1 MNIAVCVKQVPDT
14 EARIKINEDKKSI
27 DESEINFILNPYDEF
42 AVEEALKI
50 KEANEGEVT
59 IVSLGP
65 DRISAAIRNALAMGA
80 DKAIHVKSDSI
91 PVDPIVTATA
101 IAEVLKEG
109 SYDIILLGKQA
120 IDDDNA
126 QMGPILSELMDIPAI
141 NVITKLDVQGDT
153 VVAERQIEGGVEK
166 TEAKFPVILTAQRG
180 LNEPRYASLKGIM
193 AAKKIQI
200 EEKSISLKDDK
211 IKIIEYSYPP
221 QKPEGKIVG
230 EGADAVPEL
239 VRLLKEE
246 AKVIS

>member
-42 AVEEALKI
+42 AVEEALKL
-50 KEANEGEVT
+50 KEAHEGDIT

-65 DRISAAIRNALAMGA
+65 DRITASIRSALAMGA
-80 DKAIHVKSDSI
+80 DKATHIKTDSI
-91 PVDPIVTATA
+91 PVDPMVTANA
-101 IAEVLKEG
+101 LAEVLKEG
-109 SYDIILLGKQA
+109 NYDIILLGKQA

-126 QMGPILSELMDIPAI
+126 QMGPILGELLQIAAI
-141 NVITKLDVQGDT
+141 NVITKLDIQSDT
-153 VVAERQIEGGVEK
+153 VIAERQIEGGVEK

-200 EEKSISLKDDK
+200 EEKTISLNDDK
-211 IKIIEYSYPP
+211 IEIIEYSYPP
-221 QKPEGKIVG
+221 KKPEGKIVG
-230 EGADAVPEL
+230 EGPDAVPEL

>member
-50 KEANEGEVT
+50 KEANEGEIT
-59 IVSLGP
+59 IISLGP

-109 SYDIILLGKQA
+109 SFDIILLGKQA

-126 QMGPILSELMDIPAI
+126 QMGPILSEMMDIPAI
-141 NVITKLDVQGDT
+141 NVITKLDVQGDE

-166 TEAKFPVILTAQRG
+166 TEAKLPVILTAQRG

-200 EEKSISLKDDK
+200 EEKTISLKDDK
-211 IKIIEYSYPP
+211 IEIVEYSYPP

>member
-1 MNIAVCVKQVPDT
+1 VNIAVCVKQVPDT

-42 AVEEALKI
+42 AVEEALKL
-50 KEANEGEVT
+50 KDEHECEVT
-59 IVSLGP
+59 IISLGP
-65 DRISAAIRNALAMGA
+65 DRITSSMRSALAMGA
-80 DKAIHVKSDSI
+80 TKAIHIKTDSF
-91 PVDPIVTATA
+91 PVDPIVTAHA
-101 IAEVLKEG
+101 LAHVLKEG
-109 SYDIILLGKQA
+109 NYDIIFLGKQA
-120 IDDDNA
+120 IDDDNQ
-126 QMGPILSELMDIPAI
+126 QMGPILGELLELPAI
-141 NVITKLDVQGDT
+141 NVITKLDVQSYM

-200 EEKSISLKDDK
+200 EEKSISLDEDK
-211 IKIIEYSYPP
+211 IEIVEFSYPP

-230 EGADAVPEL
+230 EGPEAVPEL
-239 VRLLKEE
+239 IRLLKEE

>member
-42 AVEEALKI
+42 AVEEALKL
-50 KEANEGEVT
+50 KEANGGEVS
-59 IVSLGP
+59 IISLGP
-65 DRISAAIRNALAMGA
+65 DRITSSIRSALAMGA
-80 DKAIHVKSDSI
+80 DKAIHVKSENI
-91 PVDPIVTATA
+91 PVDPIVTAA
-101 IAEVLKEG
+101 ALAEVLKDG
-109 SYDIILLGKQA
+109 GYDVILLGKQA

-126 QMGPILSELMDIPAI
+126 QIGVLLGEMLNIATF
-141 NVITKLDVQGDT
+141 NVVTKLDIAGDT
-153 VVAERQIEGGVEK
+153 ATAERQIEGGSEK
-166 TEAKFPVILTAQRG
+166 IEAKLPVIITTQRG

-200 EEKSISLKDDK
+200 EEKNITLNNEK
-211 IKIIEYSYPP
+211 IEIIEYSYPP

-230 EGADAVPEL
+230 EGAEAVPEL
-239 VRLLKEE
+239 IRLLKEE

>member
-42 AVEEALKI
+42 AVEEALKL
-50 KEANEGEVT
+50 KEANSGEVT
-59 IVSLGP
+59 IISLGP

-80 DKAIHVKSDSI
+80 DKAIHIKSDSI
-91 PVDPIVTATA
+91 PVDPMVTANA
-101 IAEVLKEG
+101 LAEVLKEG
-109 SYDIILLGKQA
+109 NYDIILLGKQA
-120 IDDDNA
+120 IDDDNS
-126 QMGPILSELMDIPAI
+126 QIGPILSELMNIPAI

-153 VVAERQIEGGVEK
+153 VIAERQIEGGVEK
-166 TEAKFPVILTAQRG
+166 TEAKIPVILTAQRG

-200 EEKSISLKDDK
+200 EEKSISLKDDQ
-211 IKIIEYSYPP
+211 IEIVEYSYPP

-230 EGADAVPEL
+230 EGAEAVPEL
-239 VRLLKEE
+239 IRLLKEE

>member
-42 AVEEALKI
+42 AVEEALKL
-50 KEANEGEVT
+50 KEVHAGEVT
-59 IVSLGP
+59 IISLGP
-65 DRISAAIRNALAMGA
+65 DRITSSMRSALAMGA

-91 PVDPIVTATA
+91 PADPMVTADA
-101 IAEVLKEG
+101 LAQVLKEG
-109 SYDIILLGKQA
+109 NYDVILLGKQA
-120 IDDDNA
+120 IDDDNQ
-126 QMGPILSELMDIPAI
+126 QMGPILSELLNIPAI

-166 TEAKFPVILTAQRG
+166 TEAKLPVILTAQRG

-200 EEKSISLKDDK
+200 EEKNISLNGSK
-211 IKIIEYSYPP
+211 IEIVEYNYPP
-221 QKPEGKIVG
+221 KKPEGKIVG
-230 EGADAVPEL
+230 EGPEAVPEL
-239 VRLLKEE
+239 IRLLKEE

>member
-1 MNIAVCVKQVPDT
+1 VNIAVCVKQVPDT

-50 KEANEGEVT
+50 KETNDGEVT
-59 IVSLGP
+59 IISLGP

-109 SYDIILLGKQA
+109 SFDIILLGKQA

-126 QMGPILSELMDIPAI
+126 QMGPILSEMMDIPAI
-141 NVITKLDVQGDT
+141 NVITKLDVQGDE

-166 TEAKFPVILTAQRG
+166 TEAKLPVILTAQRG

-200 EEKSISLKDDK
+200 EEKTISLKDDK
-211 IKIIEYSYPP
+211 IEIVEYSYPP